1 MRIELASFTPRG
13 ARLAAE
19 LAQSLNVQG
28 DEANAYASGRCA
40 AAGGLP
46 PMGGVAAWTRER
58 FDAADALVF
67 VGAAG
72 IAVRAIAPCLRS
84 KLTDPAVVAVDEAG
98 RYAVS
103 LLSGHVGGAN
113 RLARR
118 IAALTG
124 GQAVVSTATD
134 VNGRFSVD
142 EWIARQG
149 MAMRNPKAARA
160 FAAALLEG
168 RPVGLASE
176 FPIAGGLPEG
186 VRLCCAQGGA
196 DGAGLGSLPRG
207 DASGGMRDLRGGAA
221 EEAPGNVGGGLH
233 IAPPGIEDAE
243 SRAVPCAA
251 GDADDGIRGAGDPPD
266 GGAGRR
272 WPEVG
277 LYIGIRRTE
286 PFAQTVTAVPRIVVA
301 GVGCRRGIGMEAVH
315 GAVCDALASA
325 NVHPESLCAVASIDL
340 KRGEAGLMRFC
351 ESLNLPAQFFSA
363 EALRAVPGAF
373 TSSERVLRVT
383 GVDNVCER
391 AAVAAGGRLILRK
404 YVRQGV
410 TVALASRPHEVRFED
425 RDG

>member
-1 MRIELASFTPRG
+1 MNWRPFTPRG

-19 LAQSLNVQG
+19 LAQSLNAQG

-149 MAMRNPKAARA
+149 MAMCNPKAARA

-168 RPVGLASE
+168 RPVGLASD
-176 FPIAGGLPEG
+176 FPIAGGLPE
-186 VRLCCAQGGA
+186 
-196 DGAGLGSLPRG
+196 
-207 DASGGMRDLRGGAA
+207 ASGSTVRRAA
-221 EEAPGNVGGGLH
+221 
-233 IAPPGIEDAE
+233 
-243 SRAVPCAA
+243 
-251 GDADDGIRGAGDPPD
+251 
-266 GGAGRR
+266 
-272 WPEVG
+272 
-277 LYIGIRRTE
+277 RTE
-286 PFAQTVTAVPRIVVA
+286 PAWAACRAAMRLAGCGICAAAQRRRRPAMWA
-301 GVGCRRGIGMEAVH
+301 GACTLRR
-315 GAVCDALASA
+315 
-325 NVHPESLCAVASIDL
+325 
-340 KRGEAGLMRFC
+340 
-351 ESLNLPAQFFSA
+351 Q
-363 EALRAVPGAF
+363 ALR
-373 TSSERVLRVT
+373 TR
-383 GVDNVCER
+383 NR
-391 AAVAAGGRLILRK
+391 AL
-404 YVRQGV
+404 
-410 TVALASRPHEVRFED
+410 
-425 RDG
+425 